1 MEFPGIFLTNT
12 VQQQIAFRCG
22 LLQLTFF
29 SSKALA
35 SHLFGDSAL
44 CAFIL
49 DWAIYSALELALHAG
64 KLPYPP
70 EQGEVKPKMMCLVES
85 FHILALRGYDLLW

>member
-1 MEFPGIFLTNT
+1 MSLPL
-12 VQQQIAFRCG
+12 
-22 LLQLTFF
+22 
-29 SSKALA
+29 
-35 SHLFGDSAL
+35 HLEPFVTQED
-44 CAFIL
+44 
-49 DWAIYSALELALHAG
+49 SALELALHAG